1 MGIEGPCAPVVGD
14 GYSGVFRDNRRA
26 RTRYRVLVPRS
37 GARRLQ
43 ERPDRPRDLGRDASV
58 FLIAPGTT
66 GRYDYRWIVAG
77 RAVAPGRSPSGSATD
92 PAVAA
97 RKLRQEEAR
106 AFPGPQAAATG

>member
-58 FLIAPGTT
+58 FLIAPRTPPDVMTT
-66 GRYDYRWIVAG
+66 AGSSRAEPVARWSVTIGVG
-77 RAVAPGRSPSGSATD
+77 D
-92 PAVAA
+92 
-97 RKLRQEEAR
+97 
-106 AFPGPQAAATG
+106 